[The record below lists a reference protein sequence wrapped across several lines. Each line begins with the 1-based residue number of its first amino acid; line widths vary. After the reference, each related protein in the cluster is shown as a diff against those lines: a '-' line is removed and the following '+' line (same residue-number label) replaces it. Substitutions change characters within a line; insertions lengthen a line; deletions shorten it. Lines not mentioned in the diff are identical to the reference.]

1 MNPPARAESDRYP
14 YLPIRLA
21 VAGAELAFEALLDT
35 GLDGDVVVP
44 EGAIPGSATPRGTT
58 TYQLGD
64 GSLVRAPWYTG
75 TLRIGELAA
84 VRVAVTV
91 LGPEHIVGRGVAAR
105 YAVLLDR
112 GRRVVVE
119 P

>member
-1 MNPPARAESDRYP
+1 MSPARRVESPRYP
-14 YLPIRLA
+14 YLPIRLSA
-21 VAGAELAFEALLDT
+21 GGAEHVFEALLDT

-44 EGAIPGSATPRGTT
+44 EGMIPASAEVGGTT

-64 GSLVRAPWYTG
+64 GTLVRAPWYTG

-84 VRVAVTV
+84 VRVAVAV
-91 LGPEHIVGRGVAAR
+91 LGPEYIVGRGVAAR